1 MIDRCYEVVLIREK
15 KAPNKSKS
23 SSGDYRPEIIV
34 YLPDENNQKN
44 NQDKKSLQSGED
56 KPRAID
62 KKDKQKGGA
71 NSLENMKEP
80 GI

>member
-1 MIDRCYEVVLIREK
+1 M
-15 KAPNKSKS
+15 
-23 SSGDYRPEIIV
+23 

-62 KKDKQKGGA
+62 KKINKREVRIVWK
-71 NSLENMKEP
+71 
-80 GI
+80 I

>member
-1 MIDRCYEVVLIREK
+1 M
-15 KAPNKSKS
+15 
-23 SSGDYRPEIIV
+23 